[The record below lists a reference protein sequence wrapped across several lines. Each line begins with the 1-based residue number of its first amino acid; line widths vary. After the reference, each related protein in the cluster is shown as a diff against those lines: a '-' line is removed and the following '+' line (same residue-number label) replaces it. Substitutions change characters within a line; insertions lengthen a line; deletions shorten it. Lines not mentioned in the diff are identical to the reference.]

1 MGIIMQGFSNDLNA
15 HGAGLNDLNA
25 RGVGRGAYAFADSSV
40 EAANALFRKV
50 YQWMAVGLILTAVAA
65 YMVAS
70 SQALLRFFY
79 SSSVPLAVVAIAEV
93 GLVLGLSMGINRI
106 SAGTAAMFFVLYS
119 VLNGILCSS
128 VLLVYTQE
136 SVYTAFL
143 STAGMF
149 GVMSIYGVY
158 TRRDLSS
165 FGSFLT
171 MGLFGLII
179 AMVVNLF
186 MGSSR
191 LEFVISALGILIF
204 LGLTAWD
211 TWKIRQMASM
221 LEGGEDG
228 VPARK
233 AAVIGALSLYLDFVN
248 IFLHLLRFMGKQKN

>member
-1 MGIIMQGFSNDLNA
+1 MMQGFSQEA
-15 HGAGLNDLNA
+15 AP
-25 RGVGRGAYAFADSSV
+25 YAFAGASV
-40 EAANALFRKV
+40 QARAGSDAIEAANALFRRV

-65 YMVAS
+65 YAVAS
-70 SQALLRFFY
+70 SRALMAFFY
-79 SSSVPLAVVAIAEV
+79 GSAVPLAVVAIAEV

-106 SAGTAAMFFVLYS
+106 SAGTAAFFFALYS

-149 GVMSIYGVY
+149 GVMSVYGLY
-158 TRRDLSS
+158 TRRNLSS

-171 MGLFGLII
+171 MGLFGLVI

-186 MGSSR
+186 LGSSR
-191 LEFVISALGILIF
+191 MEFAISALGILIF

-211 TWKIRQMASM
+211 TWKIRTMAGE

-228 VPARK
+228 VPMRK
-233 AAVIGALSLYLDFVN
+233 AAVIGALELYLDFVN
-248 IFLHLLRFMGKQKN
+248 IFLYLLRFIGKHKD

>member
-1 MGIIMQGFSNDLNA
+1 MMQGFSQEA
-15 HGAGLNDLNA
+15 TS
-25 RGVGRGAYAFADSSV
+25 YAFADSSV

-50 YQWMAVGLILTAVAA
+50 YQWMAVGLILTALTA
-65 YMVAS
+65 YAVAS
-70 SQALLRFFY
+70 SQTLLGFFY

-106 SAGTAAMFFVLYS
+106 SAGTAAMFFALYS
-119 VLNGILCSS
+119 ILNGILCSA

-149 GVMSIYGVY
+149 GVMSVYGIY
-158 TRRDLSS
+158 TRRNLTS

-191 LEFVISALGILIF
+191 LEFAISAIGILIF
-204 LGLTAWD
+204 LGLTAFD
-211 TWKIRQMASM
+211 TWKIRTMAGE

-228 VPARK
+228 VSARK
-233 AAVIGALSLYLDFVN
+233 AAVISALSLYLDFIN

>member
-1 MGIIMQGFSNDLNA
+1 MMQGFSQETSS
-15 HGAGLNDLNA
+15 
-25 RGVGRGAYAFADSSV
+25 YTFADSSV
-40 EAANALFRKV
+40 EVVNALFRRV
-50 YQWMAVGLILTAVAA
+50 YQWMAVGLILTAVTA

-70 SQALLRFFY
+70 SQAFLRFFY
-79 SSSVPLAVVAIAEV
+79 SSSVPLMVVAVAEV
-93 GLVLGLSMGINRI
+93 GLVLWLSMGINRI
-106 SAGTAAMFFVLYS
+106 SAGTAAASFAIYS

-136 SVYTAFL
+136 SVYTTFL

-149 GVMSIYGVY
+149 GVMSVYGIY
-158 TRRDLSS
+158 TRRNLTSL
-165 FGSFLT
+165 GSFLT

-191 LEFVISALGILIF
+191 MELIISALGIIIF

-211 TWKIRQMASM
+211 TWKIRQMGAQ

-228 VPARK
+228 VMMRK
-233 AAVIGALSLYLDFVN
+233 VAIIGALSLYLDFIN
-248 IFLHLLRFMGKQKN
+248 IFLYLLRFMGKQRQ